1 MNSTGQRLL
10 DAAWHWHGGS
20 GAIVKTLSDYITIPN
35 VSPAFDPDWST
46 NGTLDKAVQLFAD
59 RVLAFRNDFPEAR
72 FDDIAVTVY
81 GGRDNPIADP
91 AGERRTPLLRVDVP
105 AHGPAP
111 AGGTV
116 ILYGHLDKQP
126 GLDDAWSDGLHP
138 RKPVVRN
145 DRLYGRGA
153 GDDGYALWCALSA
166 LAALRASGESH
177 PRAVIIIEAAEE
189 SGRDDLEVYLDAIRN
204 DLGDVRFIVCLDS
217 GCGDYDN
224 LWTTDSLRGVV
235 AGSLRVAVLREGVH
249 SGDASGVVPSPFRIM
264 RKLLSRLEDEDTGEI
279 LPPAF
284 RVAIPDEVPPALART
299 ASVLGDGV
307 WRGFPFL
314 DSVCPA
320 APANAELL
328 LARGWKAGLVVKG
341 LDGVP
346 PAAGSGNGMLPWVEA
361 SLSLRL
367 PPTLA
372 SADAASVLKAL
383 LEKDPP
389 YNARVTFT
397 VQAAAD
403 GWTAPPLPS
412 EMADTLRAAA
422 ADCFGGVV
430 HSNAEGGSIPFM
442 AFLRDRFP
450 AARFL
455 VTGVLGPGSNAHGP
469 DEFLHLPTA
478 RRLAEVVARM
488 VASLS

>member
-1 MNSTGQRLL
+1 MNTTGQHLL
-10 DAAWHWHGGS
+10 DAAWQWTDGTGP
-20 GAIVKTLSDYITIPN
+20 ILRTMSDYIAIPN
-35 VSPAFDPDWST
+35 VSPAFDPEWSE
-46 NGTLDKAVQLFAD
+46 NGTLDAAVDLFAD
-59 RVLAFRNDFPEAR
+59 RVRAFPAAFPEAR
-72 FDDIAVTVY
+72 LDDMTVTVY
-81 GGRDNPIADP
+81 GGRDKPVFDP
-91 AGERRTPLLRVDVP
+91 SGDRRTPLLRVDVP

-116 ILYGHLDKQP
+116 LLYGHLDKQP

-138 RKPVVRN
+138 RKPVVREH
-145 DRLYGRGA
+145 RLYGRGA

-166 LAALRASGESH
+166 LAAIRASGESH
-177 PRAVIIIEAAEE
+177 PRSVIIIEAAEE
-189 SGRDDLEVYLDAIRN
+189 SGRDDLEVCLDAIRD

-235 AGSLRVAVLREGVH
+235 AGTLRVAVLREGVH

-264 RKLLSRLEDEDTGEI
+264 RKLLSRLEDEETGEI
-279 LPPAF
+279 LPPAL
-284 RVAIPDEVPPALART
+284 RVPIPDSVPPALART

-314 DSVCPA
+314 DNVRPA
-320 APANAELL
+320 TVANPDLL

-341 LDGVP
+341 MDGVP
-346 PAAGSGNGMLPWVEA
+346 ASAGSGNVMLPWVEA

-367 PPTLA
+367 PPTLE
-372 SADAASVLKAL
+372 SATAAAAMKEI
-383 LEKDPP
+383 LENDPP
-389 YNARVTFT
+389 YNAEVTFT
-397 VQAAAD
+397 VQAEAD
-403 GWTAPPLPS
+403 GWTAPPLPPDL
-412 EMADTLRAAA
+412 ADALHRAA

-442 AFLRDRFP
+442 AFLRNRFP
-450 AARFL
+450 AAHFL

-488 VASLS
+488 VAALS